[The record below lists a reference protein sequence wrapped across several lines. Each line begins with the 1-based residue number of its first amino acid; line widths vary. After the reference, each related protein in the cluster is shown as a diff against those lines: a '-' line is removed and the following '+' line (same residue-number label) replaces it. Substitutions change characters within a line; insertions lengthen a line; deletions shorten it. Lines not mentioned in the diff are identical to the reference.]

1 MINFRLDRFLTLY
14 VCRYFLKK
22 KSSVLDKQIPILMY
36 HSISDVKDNSHPYYH
51 VNTSPAVFE
60 SHIKYLHDNNYSVI
74 NLHDLGNSF
83 NTNSQNKHVVI
94 TFDDGFLDFY
104 TSAYPILKNFGFTA
118 TVFLPT
124 AFIQNNRTSFKDN
137 PCMTWDE
144 VRQLSAE
151 GIIFGSHTVTH
162 HQLTTLTNTEID
174 HELLLSKEIIEDK
187 LGTTINTF
195 SYPYK
200 FPDENRRFKNI
211 LQDLLIKCG
220 YKYGVS
226 TRIGTTSKIDNAYFM
241 KRLPVNTNDDI
252 SFFQAKLSGGY
263 NWLYYAQTLNKFIR
277 AWIPQ

>member
-14 VCRYFLKK
+14 VCRYLLKK
-22 KSSVLDKQIPILMY
+22 QSSVLDKQIPILMY
-36 HSISDVKDNSHPYYH
+36 HSISDVKENSHPYYH

-74 NLHDLGNSF
+74 NLHDLGKSF
-83 NTNSQNKHVVI
+83 DTNSQNKHVVI

-104 TSAYPILKNFGFTA
+104 ISAYPILRKFGFTA

-162 HQLTTLTNTEID
+162 HQLTTLTNTDID
-174 HELLLSKEIIEDK
+174 HELLFSKEIIQDK

-200 FPDENRRFKNI
+200 FPDENRRFKII

-226 TRIGTTSKIDNAYFM
+226 TRIGTSSIKDDMYFM
-241 KRLPVNTNDDI
+241 KRIPINSGDDI
-252 SFFQAKLSGGY
+252 PLFRAKLEGCY
-263 NWLYYAQTLNKFIR
+263 NWLYNAQYFYKILKGK
-277 AWIPQ
+277 